1 MPEISCLATRS
12 HLISACLE
20 TEELNCYFYE
30 KFMRIMGQIG
40 MYSIIGRKNKRK
52 KKFSIEKQA
61 NILAQYT
68 QAKLASTVIFN
79 PLPTELEEAKISVN
93 H

>member
-1 MPEISCLATRS
+1 
-12 HLISACLE
+12 
-20 TEELNCYFYE
+20 
-30 KFMRIMGQIG
+30 

-93 H
+93 GSKIWTKKQTKKTAMYSLKGKDKKFHTFDHTFHFLSRD